1 MSDQEDSKR
10 ARHRQRQAA
19 LRARRSRAR
28 RRAGMCIFHI
38 EADQRRTFAALRVSG
53 RVLDDASTEQIEHAL
68 AQVVDDFAARWLG
81 KKIPCA

>member
-1 MSDQEDSKR
+1 
-10 ARHRQRQAA
+10 
-19 LRARRSRAR
+19 
-28 RRAGMCIFHI
+28 
-38 EADQRRTFAALRVSG
+38 LRVSG